1 MKQALFK
8 GWTMTAAPMSRVAI
22 AAIGASFL
30 VLAASTPAR
39 ADCQTDVQG
48 YMKRRDAVIAQL
60 NTMSGGG
67 KKKQLDPA
75 AACPKFRSLASILGE
90 TVAYLEKNK
99 DWCSIPDQVLD
110 GAKGQRAQFSKT
122 AGQACSIAA
131 KMKQAQKQAAQGGGG
146 PMGGGGPVIQKLPS
160 GPL

>member
-8 GWTMTAAPMSRVAI
+8 GWIMTAAPMSRVAL

-30 VLAASTPAR
+30 VLAASAPAR

-60 NTMSGGG
+60 NAMSGGGG

-99 DWCSIPDQVLD
+99 DWCSIPDQVVD

-122 AGQACSIAA
+122 ASQACGIAA

-146 PMGGGGPVIQKLPS
+146 PMGGGPMVQKLPS